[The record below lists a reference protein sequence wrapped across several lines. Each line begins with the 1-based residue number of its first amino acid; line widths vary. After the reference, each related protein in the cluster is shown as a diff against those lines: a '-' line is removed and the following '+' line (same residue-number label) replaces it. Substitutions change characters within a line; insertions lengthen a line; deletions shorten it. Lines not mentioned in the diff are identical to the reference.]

1 MANNDTP
8 WAERWPKPEFNQ
20 QGWEEV
26 MSELSNMAG
35 EIAQNTPKV
44 TKEDLERAA
53 QLLSKENGGNRMIT
67 RLVMQGTTVE

>member
-1 MANNDTP
+1 MTNDNTP
-8 WAERWPKPEFNQ
+8 WAERWPKPEFDQ

-35 EIAQNTPKV
+35 EIAQNKV

-53 QLLSKENGGNRMIT
+53 QLLSKEN
-67 RLVMQGTTVE
+67 

>member
-1 MANNDTP
+1 
-8 WAERWPKPEFNQ
+8 
-20 QGWEEV
+20 
-26 MSELSNMAG
+26 MAG

>member
-1 MANNDTP
+1 MTNNDTP
-8 WAERWPKPEFNQ
+8 WAERWPKPEFDQ

-35 EIAQNTPKV
+35 EITQNMPKV

-53 QLLSKENGGNRMIT
+53 QQLPKENGGNRTIT
-67 RLVMQGTTVE
+67 RLVTQGTKVE